1 MSESTT
7 GRESIRQFLNLEL
20 VQTAISYQVQESIPM
35 AGYTQQRIVYSAAD
49 GDVIPAY
56 LLLPDGEVPRPAVIT
71 HHQHASQRHL
81 GKSEVIGIVGDP
93 WQAFGPELA
102 QRGFVVLAPDSACFE
117 DRRRNASGI
126 EPDDDDHLQHYVEMG
141 HRLALGDTLMRKVL
155 ADASSGLSLLAH
167 HPLVDARKI
176 GALGHSYGGNTVL
189 FQAALDSRIAFAAAS
204 GALCS
209 YAYKREHEVAL
220 EMALIIPGFAARWD
234 LHDLLAC
241 IAPRPLLVVSADGDP
256 YSQDAAAVIARC
268 QPNDHITHLR
278 DRGSHALTQ
287 DRFQQILAFLE
298 TTAGQLPGT

>member
-1 MSESTT
+1 MNESTT
-7 GRESIRQFLNLEL
+7 GCESIRQFLDLEI
-20 VQTAISYQVQESIPM
+20 VQTTESYQVQESISM
-35 AGYTQQRIVYSAAD
+35 AGYTRQRIVYAAAD

-56 LLLPDGEVPRPAVIT
+56 LLLPDGEAPCPAVLV

-81 GKSEVIGIVGDP
+81 GKSEVVGIAGDP
-93 WQAFGPELA
+93 LQAFGPELA

-117 DRRRNASGI
+117 ERRKNASGI
-126 EPDDDDHLQHYVEMG
+126 EPDDDDHLQHYVEMC

-167 HPLVDARKI
+167 HPLVDAPKI
-176 GALGHSYGGNTVL
+176 GVLGHSYGGNTVL

-209 YAYKREHEVAL
+209 YAYKREHEIAL
-220 EMALIIPGFAARWD
+220 EMALIIPGFAVRWD

-268 QPNDHITHLR
+268 QPNEHITHVR
-278 DRGSHALTQ
+278 DRGGHALTQ
-287 DRFQQILAFLE
+287 ERFQQILAFLE
-298 TTAGQLPGT
+298 TTSGRLPGT

>member
-1 MSESTT
+1 MNELTT
-7 GRESIRQFLNLEL
+7 RCESIRQFLNLEL
-20 VQTAISYQVQESIPM
+20 VQTAISYQVQESILT
-35 AGYTQQRIVYSAAD
+35 AGYTQQRIFYAAAD

-56 LLLPDGEVPRPAVIT
+56 LLLPDGESPGPAVLV

-81 GKSEVIGIVGDP
+81 GKSEVVGIAGDP
-93 WQAFGPELA
+93 LQAFGPGLA
-102 QRGFVVLAPDSACFE
+102 QRGFVVLAPDSICFE

-126 EPDDDDHLQHYVEMG
+126 EPHSDDHLQHYVEMG
-141 HRLALGDTLMRKVL
+141 NRLALGDTLMRSVL

-167 HPLVDARKI
+167 HPRVDARKI

-189 FQAALDSRIAFAAAS
+189 FQAALDSRIAFAAVS

-209 YAYKREHEVAL
+209 YAYKRKHEIAL
-220 EMALIIPGFAARWD
+220 EMALIIPGFAASWD

-268 QPNDHITHLR
+268 QPNEHITHVR
-278 DRGSHALTQ
+278 DRGGHALTQ
-287 DRFQQILAFLE
+287 ERFQQILAFLE
-298 TTAGQLPGT
+298 TTSGRLPGT